1 MHALAAH
8 NILTQWGIHRPA
20 AHGYVRR
27 VDAKRAELEK
37 KMQVFEEEMSNPLT
51 EGGSSGDGDG
61 DEEVGKKK
69 DADFDE

>member
-20 AHGYVRR
+20 AHVYVRR

-37 KMQVFEEEMSNPLT
+37 KMQVFEEEMSNPLA